1 MRATEKSMNQLQLGI
16 FAAVL
21 VADSEKV
28 AAESISPARD
38 KARRIAADL
47 AILPKLLRRPQ
58 K

>member
-1 MRATEKSMNQLQLGI
+1 MNQLQLGI